1 MAVRDISKAI
11 SWRWHVPFRFWGMGD
26 GINKRKKYLGA
37 YAAPTLL
44 GVGYVGSPGKMLGI
58 VNHAA
63 EYLNSISIG

>member
-1 MAVRDISKAI
+1 M
-11 SWRWHVPFRFWGMGD
+11 PFRFWGMGD